1 MHIDLSGKTAL
12 VTGSIAGIGFAIAK
26 GLAAS
31 GAEVVLNGRA
41 QDRVDAAL
49 IRLQQAVPAA
59 RLHGIA
65 GDVAQIDGGNAVVR
79 ALPEVDILVNNA
91 GIFEPKDF
99 FEIGDEDWDRF
110 FEINVMS
117 GVRMSRAYLQGM
129 LKRNWGRIIFI
140 SSESALNIPT
150 EMIHYGMT

>member
-12 VTGSIAGIGFAIAK
+12 VTGSIAGIGFTIAK

-31 GAEVVLNGRA
+31 GAAVVLNGRA

-79 ALPEVDILVNNA
+79 ALPE
-91 GIFEPKDF
+91 
-99 FEIGDEDWDRF
+99 
-110 FEINVMS
+110 
-117 GVRMSRAYLQGM
+117 
-129 LKRNWGRIIFI
+129 
-140 SSESALNIPT
+140 
-150 EMIHYGMT
+150 